1 MPHGLSYYSWRI
13 VNKSGLRILV
23 QLAGVLVPWTHFYI
37 RFCATYTLV
46 ETLCVYW
53 RCTAPKSIAAC
64 KPENVS
70 SLCDAMSNH
79 YVSVKCTTN
88 NEEMW
93 VPASSAWPSVLIIIC
108 FTALYFWYLSWKY
121 ETRNEFNSIIKVNCT
136 INFVGLM
143 MILTIAFIAVY
154 YKWAVR
160 NAVWV
165 GSCIGIGGAIW
176 DGDFRIP

>member
-1 MPHGLSYYSWRI
+1 
-13 VNKSGLRILV
+13 
-23 QLAGVLVPWTHFYI
+23 
-37 RFCATYTLV
+37 
-46 ETLCVYW
+46 
-53 RCTAPKSIAAC
+53 
-64 KPENVS
+64 
-70 SLCDAMSNH
+70 MSNH

-176 DGDFRIP
+176 DGDFRIPWIGKRPTQKWRVHMRDNTDRIGLDPIQSVDPIKHPIPPQLDVTWWVWNDLCFLSLIIYP

>member
-1 MPHGLSYYSWRI
+1 
-13 VNKSGLRILV
+13 
-23 QLAGVLVPWTHFYI
+23 
-37 RFCATYTLV
+37 
-46 ETLCVYW
+46 
-53 RCTAPKSIAAC
+53 
-64 KPENVS
+64 
-70 SLCDAMSNH
+70 
-79 YVSVKCTTN
+79 
-88 NEEMW
+88 MW
-93 VPASSAWPSVLIIIC
+93 VPASSVWPSVLIIIC

-154 YKWAVR
+154 NKWAVR

>member
-1 MPHGLSYYSWRI
+1 MFSYNSWRI
-13 VNKSGLRILV
+13 ANKSGQRIWYNWLV
-23 QLAGVLVPWTHFYI
+23 CWCPGLIFHI

-70 SLCDAMSNH
+70 SICDAMSNH
-79 YVSVKCTTN
+79 YVSIKCTTN

-136 INFVGLM
+136 INSIIVSVIQRFTGLHPIKASLHLYFKFVT
-143 MILTIAFIAVY
+143 TIPITRANWY
-154 YKWAVR
+154 
-160 NAVWV
+160 
-165 GSCIGIGGAIW
+165 
-176 DGDFRIP
+176 